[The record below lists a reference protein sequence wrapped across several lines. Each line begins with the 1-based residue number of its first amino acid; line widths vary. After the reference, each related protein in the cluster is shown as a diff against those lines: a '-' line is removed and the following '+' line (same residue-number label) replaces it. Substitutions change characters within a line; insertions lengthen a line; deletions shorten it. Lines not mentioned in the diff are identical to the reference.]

1 MRYVFRDCVLD
12 TGRHVLMRGDAPV
25 AVEPQVFDLLHLL
38 ARNAGQLVTR
48 DEILA
53 EVWNG
58 RIVSESA
65 ISARIAAARKAV
77 GDDGKAQRVIRTIA
91 RRGLQMVT
99 EVTER
104 TDETAPVAT
113 GDRTDEPRIRYIIL
127 PTGHSMA
134 YSVSGAGPPV
144 ILLGQTRSDIA
155 AEWRLPFERHRFEAL
170 SRQNALIR
178 FDAIGSGQSDPRSD
192 RSTIDEQAEDVLCLA
207 DALGLD
213 RFALYSQSGGCAQG
227 LYIAAHHPER
237 VTRLAMMGAYAE
249 GRAVRDNA
257 DGKEAEPL
265 QAMLQTARSRSDST
279 FFEAFLLAYQPEG
292 PLDSVRAY
300 ARMMLDSATREHDLR
315 HRHVINHHSSLDFLS
330 RITCPTLILHSRH
343 DAVHPLSE
351 ARKLA
356 AGIADAEMV
365 VLECANHIPWQGN
378 AAYDTY
384 LETLTRFLAAEVG

>member
-1 MRYVFRDCVLD
+1 MRYAFSDCVLD
-12 TGRHVLMRGDAPV
+12 AGRHVLMRGGAPV
-25 AVEPQVFDLLHLL
+25 ATEPQVFDLLHLL
-38 ARNAGQLVTR
+38 VRNPGRLVSR

-65 ISARIAAARKAV
+65 IGARIAAARKAV
-77 GDDGKAQRVIRTIA
+77 GDDGKRQAIIRTVA
-91 RRGLQMVT
+91 RRGLQIVT
-99 EVTER
+99 EVAVQPDGAPLSAPAES
-104 TDETAPVAT
+104 TDA
-113 GDRTDEPRIRYIIL
+113 PRIRYLTL
-127 PTGHSMA
+127 PTGHSRA
-134 YSVSGAGPPV
+134 YSVSGAGAPV
-144 ILLGQTRSDIA
+144 ILIGQTRSDIA

-170 SRQNALIR
+170 SRRNTLIR
-178 FDAIGSGQSDPRSD
+178 FDTIGAGQSDPRPD
-192 RSTIDEQAEDVLCLA
+192 RSAISEQADDTLRLA

-213 RFALYSQSGGCAQG
+213 RFALYSQSGGCAQA
-227 LYIAAHHPER
+227 LCIAAQYPER

-249 GRAVRDNA
+249 GRAVRDGA
-257 DGKEAEPL
+257 QGKEAEPL
-265 QAMLQTARSRSDST
+265 RAMLQTARSRPDST

-300 ARMMLDSATREHDLR
+300 ARMMLDAASREHDLR
-315 HRHVINHHSSLDFLS
+315 HRDVINHHSSLQFLP

-356 AGIADAEMV
+356 AGIAGAEMV
-365 VLECANHIPWQGN
+365 VLECANHVPWQGN

-384 LETLTRFLAAEVG
+384 LETLTRFLAAEAQ

>member
-1 MRYVFRDCVLD
+1 MRYVFSDCVLD
-12 TGRHVLMRGDAPV
+12 ARRHVLLRDGASV
-25 AVEPQVFDLLHLL
+25 ALEPQVFDLLHLL
-38 ARNAGQLVTR
+38 ARNPGRLVSR

-77 GDDGKAQRVIRTIA
+77 GDDGKAQRIIQTVT
-91 RRGLQMVT
+91 RRGLQMVA
-99 EVTER
+99 EVVEHS
-104 TDETAPVAT
+104 DDT
-113 GDRTDEPRIRYIIL
+113 GSAVGSEPIEEPRIRYTTL
-127 PTGHSMA
+127 PTGHSLA
-134 YSVSGAGPPV
+134 YSVSGTGPPV
-144 ILLGQTRSDIA
+144 ILIGQTRSDIA

-170 SRQNALIR
+170 SRKNTLIR
-178 FDAIGSGQSDPRSD
+178 FDTIGAGQSDPRPD
-192 RSTIDEQAEDVLCLA
+192 RSAINEQADDILHLA
-207 DALGLD
+207 DTLGLD
-213 RFALYSQSGGCAQG
+213 QFALYSQSGGCSQAI
-227 LYIAAHHPER
+227 YIAAQYPDR

-249 GRAVRDNA
+249 GRAVRDSA

-300 ARMMLDSATREHDLR
+300 ARMMLDAASKDHDLR
-315 HRHVINHHSSLDFLS
+315 HRDVINHHSSLQFLP

-356 AGIADAEMV
+356 AGIAGAEMV
-365 VLECANHIPWQGN
+365 VLEGANHVPWQGN

-384 LETLTRFLAAEVG
+384 LETLTRFLATEAR